1 MKKKLMVLSLVAML
15 AVPSCV
21 YADNSDFSS
30 MDPEVLNAIDSSD
43 LSEDELRE
51 AYDAIRKS
59 YTILHEEYVKTF
71 TELKMSQ
78 ASGSGS
84 EESEDAEDPA
94 EAKVWEQRFYV
105 DEFDQPTDNP
115 YITNMK
121 YFEGTF
127 SNSVTNNSPLYA
139 AILVDAEGIG
149 IKLYEYKNSP
159 VTGYRSKG
167 QSFSINILPP
177 DGGKL
182 TVHGMLYNNS
192 KSVYVVDSAVSN
204 YRTDL
209 LNVLKGGGEIK
220 ISMQSD
226 GDSYL
231 FTIPSSYD
239 FKDLYESTFE

>member
-1 MKKKLMVLSLVAML
+1 MKKKLMILSLAAML

-30 MDPEVLNAIDSSD
+30 ADPAVLNAIDTSE

-51 AYDAIRKS
+51 AYDALREN
-59 YTILHEEYVKTF
+59 YTALVELYVEKLREEKAD
-71 TELKMSQ
+71 SS
-78 ASGSGS
+78 AS
-84 EESEDAEDPA
+84 EESSVPA
-94 EAKVWEQRFYV
+94 ESQVWEQRFYV

-159 VTGYRSKG
+159 VTGYRSNG

-177 DGGKL
+177 DGEKL